1 MSALNTSIRRYVWLG
16 VVALVALIGGV
27 LLWAVSV
34 TISGAI
40 VASGQ
45 VMVES
50 NRQVVQ
56 HPDGGVVGEILVAD
70 GDMVEAGQILI
81 RFDSTLQHSRL
92 AIIEGQLNE
101 VLARRARL
109 IAERDGT
116 TALTLPLELEDKTG
130 DPAIAELIA
139 GQVSLLEA
147 RAASL
152 TGERAQ
158 LAERITQIENQI
170 TGAQA
175 QQNALQTQL
184 RLLEPELRNQQDLLS
199 RGLTQAASVSTL
211 QREEAQLIGSI
222 AEIDAVIAE
231 SRGRIAEIE
240 LESLRIDSSFR
251 ENAISD
257 LRDLDYAEIELREN
271 RLALIET
278 LSRLDVRAPRSGIVH
293 GLSVHAIRAVVQG
306 AEPILFII
314 PQDSPLV
321 IAARI
326 PVIDIDQVFIG
337 QPARLRF
344 AAFDQRSTPELN
356 GHIARISPDS
366 LLDER
371 TGQAYYAAEL
381 ALEPDEVA
389 RLGDNLTLLP
399 GMPVEAFIA
408 TGDRTPLSYLVKP
421 LSDYLNRAF
430 REE

>member
-109 IAERDGT
+109 IAERDGAT
-116 TALTLPLELEDKTG
+116 ILTLPFELEDKAG
-130 DPAIAELIA
+130 DPAIASLIA

-152 TGERAQ
+152 AGERAQ

-271 RLALIET
+271 RLALVET

-371 TGQAYYAAEL
+371 SGQAYYAAEL
-381 ALEPDEVA
+381 ALEPGEVA

-421 LSDYLNRAF
+421 LSDYFNRAF

>member
-1 MSALNTSIRRYVWLG
+1 MSAQNTSIRRYVWLG
-16 VVALVALIGGV
+16 VVALIALIGGV
-27 LLWAVSV
+27 GLWAVSV

-70 GDMVEAGQILI
+70 GDMVEAGQVLI

-109 IAERDGT
+109 IAERDGAT
-116 TALTLPLELEDKTG
+116 VLTLPLELEDKAS
-130 DPAIAELIA
+130 DPAIASLIA

-152 TGERAQ
+152 AGERAQ

-271 RLALIET
+271 RLALVET

-371 TGQAYYAAEL
+371 SGQAYYAAEL
-381 ALEPDEVA
+381 ALEPGEVA

-421 LSDYLNRAF
+421 LSDYFNRAF

>member
-1 MSALNTSIRRYVWLG
+1 
-16 VVALVALIGGV
+16 
-27 LLWAVSV
+27 
-34 TISGAI
+34 
-40 VASGQ
+40 
-45 VMVES
+45 
-50 NRQVVQ
+50 
-56 HPDGGVVGEILVAD
+56 LVAD
-70 GDMVEAGQILI
+70 GDMVEAGQVLI

-109 IAERDGT
+109 IAERDGAT
-116 TALTLPLELEDKTG
+116 VLTLPLELEDKAS
-130 DPAIAELIA
+130 DPAIASLIA

-152 TGERAQ
+152 AGERAQ

-271 RLALIET
+271 RLALVET

-371 TGQAYYAAEL
+371 SGQAYYAAEL
-381 ALEPDEVA
+381 ALEPGEVA

-421 LSDYLNRAF
+421 LSDYFNRAF

>member
-1 MSALNTSIRRYVWLG
+1 MSAQNTSIRRYVWLG
-16 VVALVALIGGV
+16 VVALIALIGGV
-27 LLWAVSV
+27 GLWAVSV

-70 GDMVEAGQILI
+70 GDMVEAGQVLI

-109 IAERDGT
+109 IAERDGAT
-116 TALTLPLELEDKTG
+116 ILTLPFELEDKAG
-130 DPAIAELIA
+130 DPAIASLIA

-152 TGERAQ
+152 AGERAQ

-240 LESLRIDSSFR
+240 LESLRIGSSFR

-271 RLALIET
+271 RLALVET

-371 TGQAYYAAEL
+371 SGQAYYAAEL
-381 ALEPDEVA
+381 ALEPGEVA

-421 LSDYLNRAF
+421 LSDYFNRAF